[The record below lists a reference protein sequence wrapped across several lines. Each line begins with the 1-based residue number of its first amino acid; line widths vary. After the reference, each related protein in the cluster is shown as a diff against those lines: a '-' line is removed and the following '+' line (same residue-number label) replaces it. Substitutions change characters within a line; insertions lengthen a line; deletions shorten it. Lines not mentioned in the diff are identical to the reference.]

1 LLLLK
6 FISSKNILFCEINNT
21 KHNLT
26 PQLNDLS
33 VYNNRFRILATS
45 NTYITI
51 HYMDINFNKNE
62 DHNKLL
68 ITNLKQLFA
77 KVKVGGGEKRI
88 EKLHNEGKMTARE
101 RIDYLLDAKANNIE
115 IGAFVGEGMYAEHG
129 GCPSGGVVVKIG
141 YIKGKQCIV
150 VANDATVK
158 AGAWFP
164 ITAKK
169 NLRAQELA
177 MENRLPIIY
186 LVDSAGVYLPLQDEI
201 FPDKEHFGRIFRNN
215 AQMSSMGITQI
226 AAVMGSCVAG
236 GAYLPI
242 MSDEAMIVDKTG
254 SIFLAGSYLVKAA
267 IGESIDNETLGG
279 ATTHCEISGVTDYK
293 AKDDKDALD
302 RIKSIVS
309 KIGDYDK
316 AGFNREK
323 SQKPALDEK
332 EIYGILPKARN
343 EQYDMM
349 EIINRLVDNSE
360 FDIYKDGYGQ
370 TIITGYARIDGWAVG
385 IVANQ
390 RKVVKTKNGEM
401 QFGGVIYSDSA
412 DKATRFIANCNQKKI
427 PLVFI
432 QDVTGFMVGSKSEH
446 GGIIKDGAKMV
457 NAVANSVVPKF
468 TVIVGNSYGAGN
480 YAMCGKAY
488 DPRLIFAWPSAELAV
503 MGGTQAAKVLAQI
516 ETSSLKA
523 KGEVV
528 DEAKEKELFDK
539 IKARYDEQVSPYYA
553 ASRLWTDAIIDP
565 LDTRTWISMGIEAAN
580 HSPIEKKFNLG
591 VIQV

>member
-1 LLLLK
+1 M
-6 FISSKNILFCEINNT
+6 
-21 KHNLT
+21 
-26 PQLNDLS
+26 DL
-33 VYNNRFRILATS
+33 
-45 NTYITI
+45 
-51 HYMDINFNKNE
+51 NFNKNE

-68 ITNLKQLFA
+68 LSDLKHRFA
-77 KVKVGGGEKRI
+77 KVKLGGGEKRI
-88 EKLHNEGKMTARE
+88 EKLHAEGKMTARE
-101 RIDYLLDAKANNIE
+101 RIDYLLDAKAKCIE
-115 IGAFVGEGMYAEHG
+115 IGGFVGDGMYAEHG

-141 YIKGKQCIV
+141 YIQGKQCIV

-169 NLRAQELA
+169 NLRAQEIA

-186 LVDSAGVYLPLQDEI
+186 LVDSAGVYLPMQDEI

-267 IGESIDNETLGG
+267 IGENIDNETLGG

-302 RIKSIVS
+302 RIKSIVG

-316 AGFNREK
+316 AGFNRIKSEK
-323 SQKPALDEK
+323 PTLDEQD
-332 EIYGILPKARN
+332 IYGIIPKART
-343 EQYDMM
+343 EQYDML
-349 EIINRLVDNSE
+349 EIIKRLVDNSE
-360 FDIYKDGYGQ
+360 MDMYKEDYGKS
-370 TIITGYARIDGWAVG
+370 IITCYARIDGWAVG

-390 RKVVKTKNGEM
+390 RIVSKTKKGEI

-427 PLVFI
+427 PLVFV

-516 ETSSLKA
+516 EASSLKA
-523 KGEVV
+523 KGEVI
-528 DEAKEKELFDK
+528 DEVKEKELFDK

>member
-1 LLLLK
+1 
-6 FISSKNILFCEINNT
+6 
-21 KHNLT
+21 
-26 PQLNDLS
+26 
-33 VYNNRFRILATS
+33 
-45 NTYITI
+45 
-51 HYMDINFNKNE
+51 MDINFNKNE

-68 ITNLKQLFA
+68 LTDLKQRFA
-77 KVKVGGGEKRI
+77 KVKLGGGEKRI
-88 EKLHNEGKMTARE
+88 AKLHSEGKMTARE
-101 RIDYLLDAKANNIE
+101 RIDYLLDDKAKCIE
-115 IGAFVGEGMYAEHG
+115 IGAFVGDGMYAEHG

-164 ITAKK
+164 ITGKK

-186 LVDSAGVYLPLQDEI
+186 LVDSAGVYLPMQDEI

-215 AQMSSMGITQI
+215 AVMSSMGITQI

-267 IGESIDNETLGG
+267 IGETIDNETLGG
-279 ATTHCEISGVTDYK
+279 ATTHCSISGVTDYK

-302 RIKSIVS
+302 RIKSIVG

-323 SQKPALDEK
+323 AEKPALDEK
-332 EIYGILPKARN
+332 EIFGIIPKARN
-343 EQYDMM
+343 EQYDMYD
-349 EIINRLVDNSE
+349 ILKRLVDNSE
-360 FDIYKDGYGQ
+360 FDEYKGDYGK
-370 TIITGYARIDGWAVG
+370 TLITAYARIDGWAVG

-390 RKVVKTKNGEM
+390 RKVVKTAKGEM
-401 QFGGVIYSDSA
+401 QFGGAIYSDSA

-427 PLVFI
+427 PLVFV

-457 NAVANSVVPKF
+457 NAVSNSVVPKF
-468 TVIVGNSYGAGN
+468 TVIIGNSYGAGN

-516 ETSSLKA
+516 EASSLKA

-528 DEAKEKELFDK
+528 DEKKEQELFDI
-539 IKARYDEQVSPYYA
+539 IKARYDNQVCPYYA
-553 ASRLWTDAIIDP
+553 AARLWTDAIIDP
-565 LDTRTWISMGIEAAN
+565 LETRTWISMGIEAAN
-580 HSPIEKKFNLG
+580 HSPIEKKFNMG

>member
-1 LLLLK
+1 
-6 FISSKNILFCEINNT
+6 
-21 KHNLT
+21 
-26 PQLNDLS
+26 
-33 VYNNRFRILATS
+33 
-45 NTYITI
+45 
-51 HYMDINFNKNE
+51 MDINFNKNE

-68 ITNLKQLFA
+68 ITDLIQKFA
-77 KVKVGGGEKRI
+77 KVKLGGGEKRI
-88 EKLHNEGKMTARE
+88 EKLHSEGKMTARE
-101 RIDYLLDAKANNIE
+101 RIDYLLDANTKNIE
-115 IGAFVGEGMYAEHG
+115 IGGFVGYGMYEEHG

-141 YIKGKQCIV
+141 YIKGKQCVI

-169 NLRAQELA
+169 NLRAQEIA

-186 LVDSAGVYLPLQDEI
+186 LVDSAGVYLPLQEDI

-215 AQMSSMGITQI
+215 AFMSSMGITQI

-267 IGESIDNETLGG
+267 IGEAIDNESLGG

-302 RIKSIVS
+302 RIKNIVS
-309 KIGDYDK
+309 KIGEFDK

-323 SQKPALDEK
+323 SQKPAFDEK

-349 EIINRLVDNSE
+349 EIINRLIDNSE
-360 FDIYKDGYGQ
+360 FDTYKDGYGQ

-390 RKVVKTKNGEM
+390 RTVLKSKTGEM

-468 TVIVGNSYGAGN
+468 TLIVGNSYGAGN
-480 YAMCGKAY
+480 YAMCGKAF

-523 KGEVV
+523 KGESV
-528 DEAKEKELFDK
+528 DQVKEKEVFDK
-539 IKARYDEQVSPYYA
+539 IKARYNEQVSPYYA
-553 ASRLWTDAIIDP
+553 ASRLWTDAIVDP
-565 LDTRTWISMGIEAAN
+565 LETRTWISMGIEAAN
-580 HSPIEKKFNLG
+580 HSPIEKKFNMG
-591 VIQV
+591 VLQV

>member
-1 LLLLK
+1 
-6 FISSKNILFCEINNT
+6 
-21 KHNLT
+21 
-26 PQLNDLS
+26 
-33 VYNNRFRILATS
+33 
-45 NTYITI
+45 
-51 HYMDINFNKNE
+51 MDINFNKNE
-62 DHNKLL
+62 DYNKLL
-68 ITNLKQLFA
+68 VSDMLQKFA
-77 KVKVGGGEKRI
+77 KVKLGGGQKRI
-88 EKLHNEGKMTARE
+88 DKLHAEGKMTARE
-101 RIDYLLDAKANNIE
+101 RIDYLLDSNAKSIE
-115 IGAFVGEGMYAEHG
+115 IGGFVGEGMYEEHG

-164 ITAKK
+164 ITGKK
-169 NLRAQELA
+169 NLRAQEIA

-215 AQMSSMGITQI
+215 AIMSSMGITQI

-242 MSDEAMIVDKTG
+242 MSDEALIVDKTG

-267 IGESIDNETLGG
+267 IGETIDNETLGG
-279 ATTHCEISGVTDYK
+279 ATTHCEISGVTDFK
-293 AKDDKDALD
+293 AKDDAAALD

-316 AGFNREK
+316 AGFNREIPV
-323 SQKPALDEK
+323 KPALEPKDM
-332 EIYGILPKARN
+332 YGILPKLRTD
-343 EQYDMM
+343 QYDMN
-349 EIINRLVDNSE
+349 EIIKRLVDNSE
-360 FDIYKDGYGQ
+360 FDEYKAGYGQ
-370 TIITGYARIDGWAVG
+370 TIITGYARIEGWAVG

-390 RKVVKTKNGEM
+390 RLVSKTKKGEI
-401 QFGGVIYSDSA
+401 QFGGVIYSESA

-427 PLVFI
+427 PLVFL

-468 TVIVGNSYGAGN
+468 TVVVGNSYGAGN

-516 ETSSLKA
+516 EAASLKN

-528 DEAKEKELFDK
+528 DEAVEKELFDK
-539 IKARYDEQVSPYYA
+539 IKAKYDAQVSPYYA

>member
-1 LLLLK
+1 
-6 FISSKNILFCEINNT
+6 
-21 KHNLT
+21 
-26 PQLNDLS
+26 
-33 VYNNRFRILATS
+33 
-45 NTYITI
+45 
-51 HYMDINFNKNE
+51 MDINFNKNE

-68 ITNLKQLFA
+68 LSDLKQKFA
-77 KVKVGGGEKRI
+77 KVKLGGGEKRI
-88 EKLHNEGKMTARE
+88 EKLHAEGKMTARE
-101 RIDYLLDAKANNIE
+101 RIDYLLDNKSKSIE
-115 IGAFVGEGMYAEHG
+115 IGAFVGDGMYAEHG

-141 YIKGKQCIV
+141 YISGKQCIV

-164 ITAKK
+164 ITGKK
-169 NLRAQELA
+169 NLRAQEIA

-186 LVDSAGVYLPLQDEI
+186 LVDSAGVYLPMQDEI

-215 AQMSSMGITQI
+215 AIMSSMGITQI

-267 IGESIDNETLGG
+267 IGENIDNETLGG

-293 AKDDKDALD
+293 AKDDKDALE
-302 RIKSIVS
+302 RIKNIVG
-309 KIGDYDK
+309 KIGDYEK

-323 SQKPALDEK
+323 PQKPDLNEED
-332 EIYGILPKARN
+332 IYGVIPKSRAD
-343 EQYDMM
+343 QYDMM
-349 EIINRLVDNSE
+349 EVIKRLVDNSE
-360 FDIYKDGYGQ
+360 MDMYKEDYGKS
-370 TIITGYARIDGWAVG
+370 IITCYARIDGWAVG

-390 RKVVKTKNGEM
+390 RTVSKTKKGEI

-427 PLVFI
+427 PLVFL

-457 NAVANSVVPKF
+457 NAVSNSVVPKF
-468 TVIVGNSYGAGN
+468 TIVVGNSYGAGN

-488 DPRLIFAWPSAELAV
+488 DPRLIVAWPSAELAV

-516 ETSSLKA
+516 EASSLKA
-523 KGEVV
+523 KGETV
-528 DEAKEKELFDK
+528 DEKVEQELFDK
-539 IKARYDEQVSPYYA
+539 IKARYDAQVSPYYA

-565 LDTRTWISMGIEAAN
+565 LETRTWISMGIEAAN
-580 HSPIEKKFNLG
+580 HAPIEKKFNLG